1 MALSRISSIRKLL
14 PDNILTR
21 NTGLGLNKLLNPLTA
36 FYGGEEIL
44 APLGKGMLRDIGF
57 MDPEGDPEGDF
68 LRDEKRKGAQ
78 FSRALT
84 KQRLQKQERINLERL
99 RTQAPDIY
107 ASVMAGKNLPQGA
120 VVLGGQQRQ
129 DLLQELA
136 GHMGTLGSQDS
147 TPSPF

>member
-1 MALSRISSIRKLL
+1 MSLSRISSIRNMLA
-14 PDNILTR
+14 R
-21 NTGLGLNKLLNPLTA
+21 NTGLGLNKLFNPLTV
-36 FYGGEEIL
+36 FYGTEEIG
-44 APLGKGMLRDIGF
+44 APLVKGIARDLGLA
-57 MDPEGDPEGDF
+57 DPEGDPEGDF
-68 LRDEKRKGAQ
+68 LREEKRKGAQ

-120 VVLGGQQRQ
+120 IVLGGQQRQ

-136 GHMGTLGSQDS
+136 GYMGTLGSQDS